1 MGGRKS
7 VHGAGS
13 GESGRT
19 PVSIPYG
26 GATSWRESTQ
36 GADGEVYGFD
46 AIRGIQ
52 AGRQFYIAMC
62 PLKIIPKL
70 FIFNEHELPPQLR
83 AQRLLRMSRI
93 PKIASYI
100 LDNPGDYVFSSL
112 SASVDGAMRFNPEP
126 SLGDNAK
133 MGRLHIAMNS
143 RMLINDGQHRRAAIE
158 EALKHRPELGNESI
172 SVVFFKDTGL
182 KRSQQMFADLNKHAT
197 KPSKSLGILY
207 DHRSPYA
214 QYVVQLVNE
223 VDIFHGRTEMEK
235 TSLSNR
241 TTKFFTLNGISDATK
256 QLLHITGSTISP
268 KKKPLAS
275 EYWTQVANNIPEW
288 KLLIDK
294 KITASELRK
303 EYVHAHTNTL
313 NALGMAGFVLIE
325 DFPDTWKQKLQAL
338 QKINWLR
345 DNPDWEG
352 KLALDGRML
361 KQKKAYQQAAN
372 LILAKCGAASKARP
386 VGL

>member
-1 MGGRKS
+1 MSGCGSVYGADGG
-7 VHGAGS
+7 AF
-13 GESGRT
+13 GRT
-19 PVSIPYG
+19 PTSMPRG
-26 GATSWRESTQ
+26 GMLEMRGSAH
-36 GADGEVYGFD
+36 GGNGEVYGFD

-70 FIFNEHELPPQLR
+70 FIFNDHELPPQMR
-83 AQRLLRMSRI
+83 AQRLLRASRI

-100 LDNPGDYVFSSL
+100 LDNPRDYVFSSL
-112 SASVDGAMRFNPEP
+112 TASVDGVMRFSPEP
-126 SLGDNAK
+126 SLGEDAK
-133 MGRLHIAMNS
+133 MGRLHISMNS

-214 QYVVQLVNE
+214 QYVVQLVND

-256 QLLHITGSTISP
+256 QLLHITGTTISS

-275 EYWTQVANNIPEW
+275 EYWNHVANNIPEW
-288 KLLIDK
+288 KLLIGK

-313 NALGMAGFVLIE
+313 NALGMAGFVLTE
-325 DFPDTWKQKLQAL
+325 EFPDVWKQKLRAL
-338 QKINWLR
+338 QRINWLR

-352 KLALDGRML
+352 KLALGGRML
-361 KQKKAYQQAAN
+361 KNKKAYQQAAD
-372 LILAKCGAASKARP
+372 LILAKCGASSKARP
-386 VGL
+386 VGS